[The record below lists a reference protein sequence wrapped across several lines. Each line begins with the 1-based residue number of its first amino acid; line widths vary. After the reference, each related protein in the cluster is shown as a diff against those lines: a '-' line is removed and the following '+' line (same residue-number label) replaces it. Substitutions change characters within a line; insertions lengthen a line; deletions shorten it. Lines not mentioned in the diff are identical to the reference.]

1 MAKFSKLFKISIS
14 FIFVVFFVLLF
25 LTIFSEKIPSFN
37 SNEKKLR
44 RLSDDEIAI
53 FTIFKYFD
61 YCFFPFLGVSF
72 FVPCIYCSENNEGQD
87 QKKERENG
95 AFVLNNVCYIIN
107 LLFLTISCVN
117 FIHLVQFN
125 YSLTV
130 FIFSLLYFLIRS
142 TIYIGVSIKCKD
154 SCFRGICEWGYLKL
168 LYTAG
173 CCFFAPCKNKGCRDV
188 LTCSEE
194 CNCCFGLVYFIG
206 VICHIVFTPIYY
218 FGLLIFSI
226 FWLIGKFFVFISCC
240 DCCWCKEEYDIVDFM
255 FNGTSN
261 TPLNISDREEDKVDE
276 TKKEIKK
283 IVKTLPKDKKDFF
296 KFSKKIFSG
305 FKKKIK
311 EEEKK

>member
-1 MAKFSKLFKISIS
+1 M
-14 FIFVVFFVLLF
+14 
-25 LTIFSEKIPSFN
+25 
-37 SNEKKLR
+37 
-44 RLSDDEIAI
+44 
-53 FTIFKYFD
+53 
-61 YCFFPFLGVSF
+61 
-72 FVPCIYCSENNEGQD
+72 
-87 QKKERENG
+87 
-95 AFVLNNVCYIIN
+95 
-107 LLFLTISCVN
+107 
-117 FIHLVQFN
+117 
-125 YSLTV
+125 
-130 FIFSLLYFLIRS
+130 
-142 TIYIGVSIKCKD
+142 
-154 SCFRGICEWGYLKL
+154 
-168 LYTAG
+168 
-173 CCFFAPCKNKGCRDV
+173 